1 LRKVC
6 RLKSQNCLF
15 YGINCLHTETTIATV
30 CGVIS
35 VTDWRGHSDGVRENF
50 VTTPIEDFLSFAM
63 PLMIID
69 EV

>member
-1 LRKVC
+1 M
-6 RLKSQNCLF
+6 
-15 YGINCLHTETTIATV
+15 HTETTIATV